1 MESKMQY
8 PSTYL
13 RNNTRLTDTE
23 SRVTVAKVEMRQ
35 GWESPL
41 VASSQVLGWGLFAV
55 CFWGRAP

>member
-23 SRVTVAKVEMRQ
+23 SRVTVAKVEMKEGKEREF
-35 GWESPL
+35 G
-41 VASSQVLGWGLFAV
+41 
-55 CFWGRAP
+55 

>member
-23 SRVTVAKVEMRQ
+23 NRLTVAKVEMK
-35 GWESPL
+35 GGKEWEFG
-41 VASSQVLGWGLFAV
+41 V
-55 CFWGRAP
+55 GRG